1 MVCADKQLQTNNRPS
16 ENDGLRIL
24 ISFTRLNPYFKPCL
38 QALSNCPRN
47 RFVAQI
53 PFRSRTGRR
62 WQKIQLKHL
71 NFVFTSR
78 TSLLAC
84 VVPFPDDIV
93 LQDRIHDRTIERQI

>member
-38 QALSNCPRN
+38 QALNNCPRN
-47 RFVAQI
+47 CFVPQV
-53 PFRSRTGRR
+53 PFRTRTGRR
-62 WQKIQLKHL
+62 WQKNQLKHL
-71 NFVFTSR
+71 NFVFISR

-93 LQDRIHDRTIERQI
+93 LQDRNDYTNIECQI